1 MAFKEFRTRAERR
14 DETAAQQAKA
24 GTTFIDEGCQLS
36 GKLRFKEAVRIDGRI
51 DGQIEGKNTVV
62 VGETGRIHATLDAES
77 VVIYGTVE
85 GDISAKRKITLHKSA
100 HVTGDMHTAGI
111 VIEEGAKVKGH
122 IVIGAEDAAPAKKS
136 TAAADRSAGTPS
148 SERGKSTATPGP
160 GA

>member
-51 DGQIEGKNTVV
+51 DGQIEGDNTVV

-85 GDISAKRKITLHKSA
+85 GDISAKRKITLHKGA
-100 HVTGDMHTAGI
+100 HVT
-111 VIEEGAKVKGH
+111 
-122 IVIGAEDAAPAKKS
+122 
-136 TAAADRSAGTPS
+136 AGTAICLHRTTWTA
-148 SERGKSTATPGP
+148 RGLRVPTPILSYGCWVGQKKP
-160 GA
+160 